1 MRAVRAHAFG
11 EPGGLVVEDV
21 PEPEPGEGEVVV
33 DARAIG
39 VNYPDLMVI
48 AGTYQ
53 SLPPL
58 PFSPGKEV
66 AGVVSAVAA
75 GVEWPRPGDRVLAQ
89 VEHGAYAE
97 RVLARADACVTLPDG
112 VGDQDAA
119 ALGLVSLT
127 AHLALVRR
135 ARLQPGE
142 TVLVTAAGGGVGSA
156 AVQIAKA
163 LGATVIASAA
173 SEAKRALAAE
183 QGADVVLGA
192 DASTL
197 RDEVRAATG
206 GRGAD
211 VVLESVGGARFDACL
226 RATAWE
232 GRIVVIGFA
241 GGEIPSVKAGLLLV
255 KNISVLG
262 LQSSDYR
269 DREPA
274 TATRAL
280 ADVLELHRTGR
291 MRSLVGSA
299 YALERAGEALT
310 DLAAGRFKGKI
321 VLTPG
326 AA

>member
-1 MRAVRAHAFG
+1 
-11 EPGGLVVEDV
+11 
-21 PEPEPGEGEVVV
+21 
-33 DARAIG
+33 
-39 VNYPDLMVI
+39 
-48 AGTYQ
+48 
-53 SLPPL
+53 
-58 PFSPGKEV
+58 
-66 AGVVSAVAA
+66 
-75 GVEWPRPGDRVLAQ
+75 
-89 VEHGAYAE
+89 
-97 RVLARADACVTLPDG
+97 
-112 VGDQDAA
+112 
-119 ALGLVSLT
+119 
-127 AHLALVRR
+127 
-135 ARLQPGE
+135 
-142 TVLVTAAGGGVGSA
+142 
-156 AVQIAKA
+156 
-163 LGATVIASAA
+163 VIASAA

-211 VVLESVGGARFDACL
+211 VVLESVGGALFDACL

-255 KNISVLG
+255 KNISLLG

-274 TATRAL
+274 TATGAL
-280 ADVLELHRTGR
+280 AEVLELHRTGR

-299 YALERAGEALT
+299 YPLDRAGEALT
-310 DLAAGRFKGKI
+310 DLAAGRFQGKI
-321 VLTPG
+321 VLTPE